1 MEFKDVMKQRRAV
14 NFFDSTRDI
23 SNAQIQQIIETAA
36 LSPSGFNLQP
46 WKVIA
51 VKDKQQKENLR
62 KAAMNQPK
70 ITEAP
75 VVLIIL
81 ADREGW
87 KKGND
92 SFEKNFLQSVK
103 EGTLKKEQY
112 EWFAKATQSLYGA
125 TAERQLAFACKNA
138 GFFAMSLMLA
148 AKDAGFDS
156 HPMDGFDIDG
166 VRELFHI
173 PEQYW
178 IVLLLALGYFDESK
192 TLIPAKWRKR
202 YQDIVVS
209 FHDTLIES

>member
-1 MEFKDVMKQRRAV
+1 MEFLDVMQKRRAV
-14 NFFDSTRDI
+14 NFFDSSREI
-23 SNAQIQQIIETAA
+23 SDEQIRKIIETAA

-46 WKVIA
+46 WKVIV
-51 VKDKQQKENLR
+51 VKDQQQKEVLR
-62 KAAMNQPK
+62 NVSMNQPK

-92 SFEKNFLQSVK
+92 GFERDFTESVK
-103 EGTLKKEQY
+103 EGSLKKEQY
-112 EWFAKATQSLYGA
+112 DWFAKVTQSLYGA
-125 TAERQLAFACKNA
+125 TTERQLAFACKNT

-156 HPMDGFDIDG
+156 HPMDGFDMDG
-166 VRELFHI
+166 VRRSFHI

-178 IVLLLALGYFDESK
+178 IALLLAIGYFDERK
-192 TLIPAKWRKR
+192 TLVPPKWRKR
-202 YQDIVVS
+202 YEDIVVDFKETS
-209 FHDTLIES
+209 

>member
-166 VRELFHI
+166 VREL
-173 PEQYW
+173 
-178 IVLLLALGYFDESK
+178 
-192 TLIPAKWRKR
+192 
-202 YQDIVVS
+202 
-209 FHDTLIES
+209 